1 MSTKKKLQTTSVP
14 TPAPKGFVAGQ
25 IIRYTE
31 PVMENRAIEPV
42 KTVDPAAALLD
53 EAKRIVTGA
62 RRAAYG
68 NPEDNFACIAAL
80 WNTYLHRRFPHANDG
95 FVEVTAADVASMMIL
110 LKTARLAET
119 PDHKD
124 SVVDIAGYAACLA
137 RTQKQEA
144 KP

>member
-1 MSTKKKLQTTSVP
+1 MSTEKKTP
-14 TPAPKGFVAGQ
+14 TPFVTKN
-25 IIRYTE
+25 RYT
-31 PVMENRAIEPV
+31 EPV

-62 RRAAYG
+62 RRSDYG

-80 WNTYLHRRFPHANDG
+80 WNTYLHRRFPAQMTV
-95 FVEVTAADVASMMIL
+95 FAKVTAADVANMMIL
-110 LKTARLAET
+110 FKTARLAET